1 MKINLQDLILNIKD
15 IKVGQKILLSGNIY
29 TARDA
34 AHKRIIDILNKGED
48 LSIDLKNS
56 VIYYCSPTPAKPG
69 EVVGSCGPTTS
80 SRMDVYTA
88 RILKEG
94 VKVLIGKGARSE
106 SVVKALKENN
116 AVYLVATGGVGALIS
131 KKVKK
136 SELLIFEDLGPEA
149 IYRFEVEDMPLI
161 AAIDSFGNNVF
172 NKTAF
177 ISA

>member
-29 TARDA
+29 TARDM
-34 AHKRIIDILNKGED
+34 AHKRIIDILNKSEN
-48 LSIDLKNS
+48 LPIDLRNS
-56 VIYYCSPTPAKPG
+56 VIYYCGPTPTKPG

-80 SRMDVYTA
+80 SRMDVYTI
-88 RILKEG
+88 RILEEG
-94 VKVLIGKGARSE
+94 VKVLIGKGVRSE

-116 AVYLVATGGVGALIS
+116 AIYLVATGGVGALIS

-136 SELLIFEDLGPEA
+136 SELLVFEDLGPEA

-161 AAIDSFGNNVF
+161 VAIDSFGNNIF
-172 NKTAF
+172 NRIAL
-177 ISA
+177 

>member
-34 AHKRIIDILNKGED
+34 AHKRIVDILNKGEE
-48 LSIDLKNS
+48 LPIDLKNS
-56 VIYYCSPTPAKPG
+56 VIYYCGPTPTKPG
-69 EVVGSCGPTTS
+69 EIVGSCGPTTS
-80 SRMDVYTA
+80 SRMDVYTP

-94 VKVLIGKGARSE
+94 VKVLIGKGTRSE
-106 SVVKALKENN
+106 SAVKSLKENN

-131 KKVKK
+131 KRVKK
-136 SELLIFEDLGPEA
+136 SELLVFEDLGPES

-161 AAIDSFGNNVF
+161 VAIDSFGNNIF
-172 NKTAF
+172 NK
-177 ISA
+177 IVL

>member
-15 IKVGQKILLSGNIY
+15 IKSGQKILLSGNIY

-34 AHKRIIDILNKGED
+34 AHKRIVDILNKGEEPP
-48 LSIDLKNS
+48 IDLKNS
-56 VIYYCSPTPAKPG
+56 VIYYCGPTPAKPG

-80 SRMDVYTA
+80 SRMDVYTP

-106 SVVKALKENN
+106 SVVRALKENN
-116 AVYLVATGGVGALIS
+116 AVYLIATGGVGALIS

-136 SELLIFEDLGPEA
+136 SDLLVFEDLGPEA

-161 AAIDSFGNNVF
+161 VAIDSFGNNIF
-172 NKTAF
+172 NK
-177 ISA
+177 IIL